1 MAFGF
6 IQGIDSFIDFFS
18 THGTAGFDSVGS
30 RQFGTGGC
38 LGREQVAEEDMAI
51 CESFLDNESIRRV
64 VIQGIAD
71 GGCFSC
77 ALCCM
82 IIACCLDDFA

>member
-1 MAFGF
+1 M
-6 IQGIDSFIDFFS
+6 
-18 THGTAGFDSVGS
+18 
-30 RQFGTGGC
+30 
-38 LGREQVAEEDMAI
+38 GREEIAEEDMAI
-51 CESFLDNESIRRV
+51 CEGLFDNESIRRV

-82 IIACCLDDFA
+82 IIACGLYYFAQFAICTCETRMGFLDGELANLDT